1 MAQHEAGHVGNVVQV
16 IGPVVDVQFAEHQLP
31 EIHDAVRI
39 TSEGFEGR
47 PRSTSLRKSPSTWA
61 KGACAPWP

>member
-1 MAQHEAGHVGNVVQV
+1 MTDHQAGSTGTVVQI

-39 TSEGFEGR
+39 TGEGFEG
-47 PRSTSLRKSPSTWA
+47 PIPIDIVA
-61 KGACAPWP
+61 EVA